1 MGSAP
6 TLDLATLLMPASDEQ
21 PTGPE
26 LRSAPDND
34 VKKLF
39 SDVREARK
47 KAIDAEKRLRNF
59 ALMTEEE
66 RKGEPSPPDPPDWQ
80 DVRRKSIAALGTS
93 KDLWITA
100 WLIEALT
107 RLQGFGGLRDGVRLA
122 HGLCD
127 AFWQDVHPQATK
139 EEGLVTRFAQ
149 LAGLDGGPDSEGT
162 LIAPIRSVAITAD
175 TPAGQFS
182 LADYYDAVDL
192 ERKPPDIRRRRAEQ
206 GTVTIELFQQAMAAT
221 RADFIRTLV
230 DDLEQAHSAFAEFNT
245 FLKQKESEVIAAGG
259 APFVPPSS
267 RIREL
272 LDESLRTYKGLTRH
286 VFQDSAGQSLE
297 ATALSLARPGG
308 AEEAGDMANERLLA
322 NSSVKSRQEAFQ
334 VLSRVSEYFR
344 LTEPHSPISYAL
356 DQVVRWGRMSLPELL
371 SEIVA
376 DRSARDE
383 IFKRTGITEEPSDK

>member
-1 MGSAP
+1 
-6 TLDLATLLMPASDEQ
+6 MPASDDQ
-21 PTGPE
+21 PAGPE
-26 LRSAPDND
+26 LRSAADTD

-47 KAIDAEKRLRNF
+47 RAIDAERRLRNF
-59 ALMTEEE
+59 ALMTDEE
-66 RKGEPSPPDPPDWQ
+66 RSGEPGPPDPPDWEA
-80 DVRRKSIAALGTS
+80 VRRKSMTALTSS

-107 RLQGFGGLRDGVRLA
+107 RLQGFGGLRDGIRLA

-162 LIAPIRSVAITAD
+162 LLAPIRNVAITAD

-206 GTVTIELFQQAMAAT
+206 GVATVELFQQAMTAT
-221 RADFIRTLV
+221 SADFIRSLA
-230 DDLEQAHSAFAEFNT
+230 DDLEQAHSACAEFNT
-245 FLKQKESEVIAAGG
+245 FLKQKESEVIAGGG
-259 APFVPPSS
+259 APFVPSSS

-272 LDESLRTYKGLTRH
+272 LDESLRTYKGLTKH
-286 VFQDSAGQSLE
+286 VLQDPIAQGPGATGPAGY
-297 ATALSLARPGG
+297 
-308 AEEAGDMANERLLA
+308 EEAGEVSNERLLA

-344 LTEPHSPISYAL
+344 QTEPHSPISYAL
-356 DQVVRWGRMSLPELL
+356 EQVVRWGRMSLPELL
-371 SEIVA
+371 AELVT

-383 IFKRTGITEEPSDK
+383 IFKRTGITEDSSDK